1 MSLDQS
7 QQEEEDLGKRRVA
20 RRQLYRL
27 GIPFRSANF
36 VQNAERGNS
45 EMVDPFLADGMHSQ
59 ITDNRQLTPLLV
71 AAWNGH
77 SVVVETLLSHSAA
90 LNQRNDHGL
99 SPLMAAA
106 WNGHAQVVRALLNSG
121 ADVRATDDNG
131 YSAWTYAEEDRNG
144 AVLALLRQ
152 PQALKQ

>member
-45 EMVDPFLADGMHSQ
+45 EVVDLFLAAGMHSQ

-77 SVVVETLLSHSAA
+77 STVVETLLSHSAA
-90 LNQRNDHGL
+90 LHQRNDHGL

-152 PQALKQ
+152 PHPPG